1 MKVPVLFII
10 FNRPE
15 IAKSSFEAI
24 REYKPTELY
33 IAADGP
39 RESRA
44 GERELCELTRKSII
58 DMIDWDCNVHK
69 LFRDKNIGVDFGVYK
84 AINWMFEREQWGVII
99 EDDCYVSQDFFAL
112 CEDAFPRYASES
124 KVMHIVAN
132 NTWSKVKHSNEIVF
146 TYFPMC
152 WGWASWA
159 DKWKVVMD
167 PEMKK
172 YKSITLMHMIRKYG
186 IFQGLMFMRTY
197 RSCHTHRSALRTW
210 DEIWRFSVMSSN
222 GLCLIP
228 MVNLAKNGGIG
239 TCEGCHYEIGEKD
252 YYENITIGKLTKPYA
267 YPQSLS
273 ISRQVRKNER
283 LEYFRLKMFGLRK
296 KFRRFFKISR

>member
-1 MKVPVLFII
+1 MEKVPVLFII

-112 CEDAFPRYASES
+112 CEDAFPRFKNVP
-124 KVMHIVAN
+124 KVAHIVAN
-132 NTWSKVKHSNEIVF
+132 NPMSKLQKSSDICF
-146 TYFPMC
+146 TYHAIS
-152 WGWASWA
+152 WGWGTWR
-159 DKWKVVMD
+159 DKWEAIMD
-167 PEMKK
+167 VEMKDFPSYTVSK
-172 YKSITLMHMIRKYG
+172 FIKRFGL
-186 IFQGLMFMRTY
+186 FQGLMYKRAFRHTY
-197 RSCHTHRSALRTW
+197 LNRDKLKTW
-210 DEIWRFSVMSSN
+210 DTIWRFSILQSN
-222 GLCLIP
+222 SLCLLP
-228 MVNLAKNGGIG
+228 MVNLAKNNGIG
-239 TCEGCHYEIGEKD
+239 TCEGSHYEIGEED
-252 YYENITIGKLTKPYA
+252 FYSYVQLGRLIKPYH
-267 YPQSLS
+267 YQDELIITEE
-273 ISRQVRKNER
+273 ISKLENRQYKR
-283 LEYFRLKMFGLRK
+283 LRMFGLNK
-296 KFRRFFKISR
+296 KLKRLFHI